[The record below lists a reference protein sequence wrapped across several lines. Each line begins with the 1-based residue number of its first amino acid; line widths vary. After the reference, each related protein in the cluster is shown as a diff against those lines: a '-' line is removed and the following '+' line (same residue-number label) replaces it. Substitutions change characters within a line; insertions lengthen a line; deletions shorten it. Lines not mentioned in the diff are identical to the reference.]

1 MTLLRK
7 GGGHSAARVG
17 VTPLQAL
24 TLGLATAR
32 LTQLAVDDEITHP
45 IRDAAR
51 RGFEQAPMGS
61 VRETVFLNL
70 DTIVNCHACSS
81 IWAGAGILIAEQ
93 TGVGRFLVWVLALSQ
108 AALAVKAVIERID
121 R

>member
-1 MTLLRK
+1 MTFRRK
-7 GGGHSAARVG
+7 GGGVPAASVG

-32 LTQLAVDDEITHP
+32 LTQLVVDDEITEP
-45 IRDAAR
+45 GRKAVRRAYQAA
-51 RGFEQAPMGS
+51 APGS
-61 VRETVFLNL
+61 QRETAL
-70 DTIVNCHACSS
+70 DLADTVLNCHACSS
-81 IWAGAGILIAEQ
+81 VWAGGAVVTAEL
-93 TGVGRFLVWVLALSQ
+93 TGVGRFLVRVLALSQ